1 MKFQIEPYLTSMKDG
16 ESKVSVFANDINRK
30 WEALR
35 RRQVS
40 PWWWGDNQLSIWC
53 RCPTDDNQLSIGRS
67 SDSNDTRS
75 QSSAHL
81 LIDEQ
86 ISQAGSS
93 TIVLLLCCWLL
104 ASVTSLSLSDRW
116 PLPGQWQLIGN
127 ETRQEIIR
135 QTQTD
140 TQTHRNCNSFWDIW
154 KTTQTDWCWIV

>member
-1 MKFQIEPYLTSMKDG
+1 MGKVKFLYLPMISIES
-16 ESKVSVFANDINRK
+16 E
-30 WEALR
+30 